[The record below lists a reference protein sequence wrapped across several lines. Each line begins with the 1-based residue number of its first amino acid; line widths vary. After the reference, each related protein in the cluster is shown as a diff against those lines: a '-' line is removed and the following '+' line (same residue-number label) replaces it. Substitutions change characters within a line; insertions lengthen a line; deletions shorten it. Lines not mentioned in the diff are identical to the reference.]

1 MYLALYRK
9 YRPANFD
16 EVVGQEHITTS
27 LRNQIKNNTISHAY
41 LFCGTRGT
49 GKTSIAKIFARSINC
64 ENTVNGSA
72 GSDVSSLFL
81 HSF

>member
-27 LRNQIKNNTISHAY
+27 LRNQIKNNTFINVKYGNNLSVHCHLSA
-41 LFCGTRGT
+41 LPRG
-49 GKTSIAKIFARSINC
+49 
-64 ENTVNGSA
+64 
-72 GSDVSSLFL
+72 L
-81 HSF
+81 